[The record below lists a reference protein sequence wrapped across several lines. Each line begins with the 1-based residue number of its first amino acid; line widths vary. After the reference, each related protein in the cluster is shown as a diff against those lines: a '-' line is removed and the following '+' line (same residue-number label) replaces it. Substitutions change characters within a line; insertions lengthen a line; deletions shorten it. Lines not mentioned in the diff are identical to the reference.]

1 MRLSFTQKLGLA
13 PIVVALFFTLLCFGY
28 VLPEVNR
35 AIDAQV
41 VLLGSAEAPLREQIS
56 VLFLRLSMVVLVALV
71 VFGVGG
77 FFVTRRL
84 LAPLRDLTR
93 AADRIANGD
102 LTQSVYIHV
111 ESSDELGQLSRA
123 FGMMGS
129 QLKELLHQLQSSSE
143 MLSTS
148 VSSLNVS
155 ANEQNQMV
163 NRQAVALQET
173 QVTAQEIRQ
182 TAQSASTTAESV
194 LAVAERAESIGK
206 AGEATLNASISALED
221 LQAQVG
227 QIAERIMSLGTRAQQ
242 ISGITET
249 VKDLADQSNML
260 AVNAAIE
267 AARSGEHGKGF
278 AVVAREIR
286 ALADQSIRSTKQVR
300 EILADIGSAIKAT
313 VDITTEGMRRM
324 ESGLVQAR
332 ASSDS
337 LRELST
343 IVRDNAASV
352 RQIAYTVNQ
361 QSTGIEQI
369 FTAVSDL
376 NQLMEETV
384 KRIGHTS
391 SAALSLKSLSED
403 VSAVVGDYR
412 V

>member
-41 VLLGSAEAPLREQIS
+41 VLLGDAEAPLREQIS

-71 VFGVGG
+71 LFGVGG

-300 EILADIGSAIKAT
+300 DIGSAIKAT